1 MRTEARSALAVT
13 STAALPAT
21 AMAPMPSTLVS
32 PMKPLPMNRYA
43 VYGCLAIL
51 GLAWD
56 LYSKHVVFNWFG
68 CPGRAQWTW
77 RASDFVEFTLHT
89 NFNEGALWGLGQG
102 GAPVFAGLSVL
113 AVIGIVYFLFFAGY
127 ARSLWLTFALGL
139 VTAGALGNLFDRLGM
154 HGWMHDGKPVYAVR
168 DFLYFKFFGTFDWAI
183 FNFADTYLVVGAIML
198 VIQSFQADSSPTTAT
213 MAAEP
218 MALPPT

>member
-13 STAALPAT
+13 TSAALPAVAT
-21 AMAPMPSTLVS
+21 SPTPSTLVS
-32 PMKPLPMNRYA
+32 AVKPIPMNRYA
-43 VYGCLAIL
+43 VYGCLALL

-68 CPGRAQWTW
+68 CPGRAPWTW
-77 RASDFVEFTLHT
+77 RAGEFVEFTLHT
-89 NFNEGALWGLGQG
+89 NFNEGALWGFGQG

-154 HGWMHDGKPVYAVR
+154 HGWVHNGKPVYAVR
-168 DFLYFKFFGTFDWAI
+168 DFLYFKFFGSFDWAI

-198 VIQSFQADSSPTTAT
+198 VIQSFQADEPAASSAPVIEPTS
-213 MAAEP
+213 
-218 MALPPT
+218 PPIA

>member
-13 STAALPAT
+13 PVAVLPAT
-21 AMAPMPSTLVS
+21 ALSSSPSTLHTQS
-32 PMKPLPMNRYA
+32 IPLPMNRYA
-43 VYGCLAIL
+43 IYGCLAIL

-56 LYSKHVVFNWFG
+56 LYSKSVVFSWFG
-68 CPGRAQWTW
+68 CPGRAPWTW
-77 RASDFVEFTLHT
+77 KAGQFVEFTLHT
-89 NFNEGALWGLGQG
+89 NFNEGALWGVGQG
-102 GAPVFAGLSVL
+102 GAPVFAGLSIV

-154 HGWMHDGKPVYAVR
+154 HGWVHDGKPVYAVR
-168 DFLYFKFFGTFDWAI
+168 DFLYFRFFGTFDWAI

-198 VIQSFQADSSPTTAT
+198 VIQSFQADPSEAPVAPVTASSSP
-213 MAAEP
+213 
-218 MALPPT
+218 PPA

>member
-13 STAALPAT
+13 SPQVLTANAIGPQ
-21 AMAPMPSTLVS
+21 PSTLAVS
-32 PMKPLPMNRYA
+32 ATPLPINRYA
-43 VYGCLAIL
+43 VYGCLAIF

-56 LYSKHVVFNWFG
+56 LYSKHVVFSWFG

-77 RASDFVEFTLHT
+77 RAGDFIEFTLHT
-89 NFNEGALWGLGQG
+89 NFNEGALWGFGQG

-113 AVIGIVYFLFFAGY
+113 AVIGIIYFLFFAGY
-127 ARSLWLTFALGL
+127 ARSAWLTFALGL

-198 VIQSFQADSSPTTAT
+198 VIQSFQADAHERAAAT
-213 MAAEP
+213 VAES
-218 MALPPT
+218 ASPPTA